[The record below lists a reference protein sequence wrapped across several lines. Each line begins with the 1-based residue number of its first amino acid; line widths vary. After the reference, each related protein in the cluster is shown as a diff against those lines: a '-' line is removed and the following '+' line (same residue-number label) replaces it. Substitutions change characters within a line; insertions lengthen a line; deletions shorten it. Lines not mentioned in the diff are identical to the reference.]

1 MPSQI
6 NETDRQGF
14 RRDLAKKAVALAMES
29 RWADAVNAN
38 RAILAAFPND
48 VEAYNRM
55 GKALTEAGRVV
66 EARAAFGRV
75 LELSPH
81 NPIARRNLD
90 RLGKLSDGE
99 SGSPGGVSES
109 RRVFIEESGKSGV
122 TPLINLGRT
131 AQLLKEAPG
140 HPVTLRVE
148 GRSLKAYGI
157 GDSYLGQV
165 EPRLGSRLIRLMGG
179 GNRYEAA
186 VKSVAERE
194 FVIMIREVFQHP
206 SQIGSVSFPSR
217 RNGRRDGNRDSQV
230 GIASGGGVS
239 KGDIAQYETV
249 AIKDWSS
256 DDTEPGDDDEIAP
269 VYHRV
274 LDPVSG
280 QMAPVSSED
289 DELV

>member
-1 MPSQI
+1 MSLQTH
-6 NETDRQGF
+6 ETDRQGL

-29 RWADAVNAN
+29 RWTDAVNAN

-55 GKALTEAGRVV
+55 GKALTEVGRVA
-66 EARAAFGRV
+66 EARSAFGRV

-90 RLGKLSDGE
+90 RLGKLADGE
-99 SGSPGGVSES
+99 PGPPAGVSES
-109 RRVFIEESGKSGV
+109 RRVFIEESGKSGA
-122 TPLINLGRT
+122 TPLINLGR
-131 AQLLKEAPG
+131 ASDLLKEAPG

-148 GRSLKAYGI
+148 GRSLRAYGI

-165 EPRLGSRLIRLMGG
+165 EPRLGSRLTRLMRG

-186 VKSVAERE
+186 VKSVAEGD
-194 FVIMIREVFQHP
+194 FVIMIREVFQHA
-206 SQIGSVSFPSR
+206 SQIGSVSFPSQ
-217 RNGRRDGNRDSQV
+217 RNGARAAQGGSLA
-230 GIASGGGVS
+230 GITTGGGVS
-239 KGDIAQYETV
+239 KGEVSQYEAV

-256 DDTEPGDDDEIAP
+256 DDTEPGDDDEFSQ

-274 LDPVSG
+274 LDPASG

>member
-1 MPSQI
+1 M
-6 NETDRQGF
+6 
-14 RRDLAKKAVALAMES
+14 AKKAVDLAMES

-48 VEAYNRM
+48 VGAYNRM
-55 GKALTEAGRVV
+55 GKALTEVGRVV
-66 EARAAFGRV
+66 EARSAFGRV

-81 NPIARRNLD
+81 NPIAKRNLD
-90 RLGKLSDGE
+90 RLGKLADDD
-99 SGSPGGVSES
+99 PGPPAGVSES
-109 RRVFIEESGKSGV
+109 RRVFIEESGKSGA

-131 AQLLKEAPG
+131 AELLKEAPG
-140 HPVTLRVE
+140 HPVTVRIE

-157 GDSYLGQV
+157 RDSYLGQV
-165 EPRLGSRLIRLMGG
+165 EPRLGSRLIRLMRG

-186 VKSVAERE
+186 VKSVGERE
-194 FVIMIREVFQHP
+194 FVVMIREVFQHP
-206 SQIGSVSFPSR
+206 SQIGSVSFPSP
-217 RNGRRDGNRDSQV
+217 RNGNRDGHRASLV
-230 GIASGGGVS
+230 GITSGGGVS
-239 KGDIAQYETV
+239 KGEITQYETV

-269 VYHRV
+269 VYHQV

-280 QMAPVSSED
+280 QMAPVSAED

>member
-1 MPSQI
+1 MQTY
-6 NETDRQGF
+6 ETDRQGF
-14 RRDLAKKAVALAMES
+14 RKDLAKKAVALAMES

-38 RAILAAFPND
+38 RAILSAFPND

-55 GKALTEAGRVV
+55 GKALTEAGRVA
-66 EARAAFGRV
+66 EARAAFQRV

-81 NPIARRNLD
+81 NPIAKRNLD
-90 RLGKLSDGE
+90 RLGKLADGE
-99 SGSPGGVSES
+99 PAPSTGASES
-109 RRVFIEESGKSGV
+109 RRVFIEESGKSGA

-131 AQLLKEAPG
+131 SELLKEAPG
-140 HPVTLRVE
+140 HSVTLRVE

-157 GDSYLGQV
+157 GDSYLGQL
-165 EPRLGSRLIRLMGG
+165 EPRLGSRLIRLMRG

-186 VKSVAERE
+186 VKSVGDRE
-194 FVIMIREVFQHP
+194 FVIMVREVFQHH
-206 SQIGSVSFPSR
+206 SQKGSVSFPSR
-217 RNGRRDGNRDSQV
+217 DGARDGYRDSLV
-230 GIASGGGVS
+230 GINSTGVAG

-256 DDTEPGDDDEIAP
+256 DDTEPGDDDEFSP

-274 LDPVSG
+274 LDPASG

-289 DELV
+289 DEVV